1 MRSEHMGMR
10 SEHTHMRFEH
20 MGMRS
25 EHTHM
30 RFEHMGMLFEHPG
43 RRSNRHFVPLHFFLL
58 LVLYAEL
65 DCFKHYRHFDIAF
78 FVATLIA

>member
-1 MRSEHMGMR
+1 MGMWYEHMGTR
-10 SEHTHMRFEH
+10 GRAYVYAV
-20 MGMRS
+20 RALL
-25 EHTHM
+25 HM

-65 DCFKHYRHFDIAF
+65 DCFKHYLHFDVAF